1 MGVASGGW
9 QKENTNKKSY
19 KFELV
24 TTKWRGTNW
33 ELLLMLQASWQMGGH
48 FIREYEQ
55 LQNKQELK
63 TEKRKYEK
71 KQNDWRH
78 TQTICN
84 STAKRISSDKRI
96 CSGPKRD
103 GGGLRIGAEHSA
115 HKTSAIHMFRFHWV
129 LQSCTHTLA
138 HTYVYMLQF
147 FILSQLA
154 EHLAESNSVFI
165 CHAHIKNFI

>member
-9 QKENTNKKSY
+9 QKENTNEKSY
-19 KFELV
+19 KFQLV

-33 ELLLMLQASWQMGGH
+33 ELLLMLLASWQMGGH
-48 FIREYEQ
+48 FIGEYEQ

-96 CSGPKRD
+96 CSGPERD

-115 HKTSAIHMFRFHWV
+115 HKTSAKHMFRFHWV
-129 LQSCTHTLA
+129 LQSCIHTRTLA
-138 HTYVYMLQF
+138 HMCVCCSFSYSLNSLSIWPRVIQF
-147 FILSQLA
+147 LFA
-154 EHLAESNSVFI
+154 THT
-165 CHAHIKNFI
+165 